1 MKKSKMLVIK
11 SQQHVTM
18 MADDVF
24 AGYVL
29 AAKML
34 HPTVSLK
41 AYSLGVSDS
50 LPVRRDKMF

>member
-1 MKKSKMLVIK
+1 MSVIK

-18 MADDVF
+18 MADDVL

-29 AAKML
+29 AEKVL
-34 HPTVSLK
+34 HSIVSLK